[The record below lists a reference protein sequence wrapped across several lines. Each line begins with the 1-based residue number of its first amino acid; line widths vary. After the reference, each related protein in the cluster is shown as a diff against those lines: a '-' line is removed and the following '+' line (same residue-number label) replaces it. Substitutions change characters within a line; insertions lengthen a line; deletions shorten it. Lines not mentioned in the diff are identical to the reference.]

1 MVLQVLS
8 NVLGVVPWVIDFI
21 VDSGWAQEIVRY
33 QELPLHDI
41 EALAYLRNL
50 NLRHLCRTLGKVK
63 TTGIERGTLSA
74 FEDFLCALIRGSFD
88 VTDVLK
94 DNGVISVCQVCVLSR
109 TYEKSSYFSFQQH
122 QLKDLS
128 TAIAQS
134 DVARRKK
141 ISTEK
146 KDSNEKKTK
155 N

>member
-109 TYEKSSYFSFQQH
+109 TYEKYFILLFSA
-122 QLKDLS
+122 
-128 TAIAQS
+128 TP
-134 DVARRKK
+134 
-141 ISTEK
+141 TEGSVN
-146 KDSNEKKTK
+146 SNCTVRCGQAEED
-155 N
+155 

>member
-1 MVLQVLS
+1 MGPGDCEVNIETLQS
-8 NVLGVVPWVIDFI
+8 
-21 VDSGWAQEIVRY
+21 
-33 QELPLHDI
+33 PL
-41 EALAYLRNL
+41 LASYHQH
-50 NLRHLCRTLGKVK
+50 HLIIRTLGKVK

-94 DNGVISVCQVCVLSR
+94 DNGVISVCQ
-109 TYEKSSYFSFQQH
+109 QH

-146 KDSNEKKTK
+146 KECRERESCEKKNK
-155 N
+155 S

>member
-1 MVLQVLS
+1 M
-8 NVLGVVPWVIDFI
+8 
-21 VDSGWAQEIVRY
+21 
-33 QELPLHDI
+33 
-41 EALAYLRNL
+41 
-50 NLRHLCRTLGKVK
+50 K

-94 DNGVISVCQVCVLSR
+94 DNGVITVCQVFIKK
-109 TYEKSSYFSFQQH
+109 EFSKNWLNLFPFKVH

-146 KDSNEKKTK
+146 KDTNEKKCK
-155 N
+155 S

>member
-1 MVLQVLS
+1 MKY
-8 NVLGVVPWVIDFI
+8 I
-21 VDSGWAQEIVRY
+21 
-33 QELPLHDI
+33 
-41 EALAYLRNL
+41 
-50 NLRHLCRTLGKVK
+50 
-63 TTGIERGTLSA
+63 
-74 FEDFLCALIRGSFD
+74 
-88 VTDVLK
+88 
-94 DNGVISVCQVCVLSR
+94 
-109 TYEKSSYFSFQQH
+109 SYFSFQQH